1 MLDLR
6 LFFDKKTGHWLNLK
20 SYSPDINSKQMPDSS
35 SKNVQ
40 LFGVR
45 FNAVSFADAV
55 DLLTS
60 SIQERPPRVVVTPN
74 VDHLVSLS
82 ELPDIKSVYTG
93 ADFAFADG
101 MPVVWASR
109 FLAKPL
115 PERVT
120 GADLFVALCKL
131 GQRQQWKVCIL
142 GGMPGQESMLRD
154 RFARV
159 FPGLRVELRCP
170 GMGFD
175 YQSSEADAAAYWINE
190 HAPDLVF
197 VCLGFP
203 RQCLWSFRNR
213 SKLDTGLVLCVG
225 ASMEFALGLKSR
237 APLWLQRAGF
247 EWLWRL
253 GSEPGKLWRRYLIRG
268 PRFLR
273 LVWSEWRTAR
283 RSL

>member
-1 MLDLR
+1 V
-6 LFFDKKTGHWLNLK
+6 FCVFKFK
-20 SYSPDINSKQMPDSS
+20 PMPDPS
-35 SKNVQ
+35 SKIVQ

-45 FNAVSFADAV
+45 FNAVNFADAV
-55 DLLTS
+55 DLLTTS
-60 SIQERPPRVVVTPN
+60 VQQRPSKVVVTPN
-74 VDHLVSLS
+74 VDHLVLLS
-82 ELPDIKSVYTG
+82 ELPDFKSVYTG

-109 FLAKPL
+109 LLGRPL

-120 GADLFVALCKL
+120 GADLFVALCRQ
-131 GQRQQWKVCIL
+131 GQQLQWKVCIL
-142 GGMPGQESMLRD
+142 GGIPGQEPMLRD
-154 RFARV
+154 RFSIV

-175 YQSSEADAAAYWINE
+175 YQSSEADAAADWINE
-190 HAPDLVF
+190 NSPDLVF

-213 SKLDTGLVLCVG
+213 PKLDTGLILCVG

-237 APLWLQRAGF
+237 APQWMQRTGF

-253 GSEPGKLWRRYLIRG
+253 GSEPGKLWRRYLFRG
-268 PRFLR
+268 PRFLQ
-273 LVWSEWRTAR
+273 LAWSEWRTAR
-283 RSL
+283 SAP